1 MTQSDERQAGDTFE
15 TIRAGELR
23 IAKDGTWFHEGR
35 PIRRKEL
42 VKLFSTVLKRD
53 EDGAFWLETPVEKCP
68 IAVEDAPFTALELE
82 AAGTGET
89 QRLDFRTNVDT
100 WVEAGPEHPL
110 RVATDPESGEPRPYI
125 QVKGVSEG
133 DSGGV
138 LEALVLRPVFYQLVE
153 RAVPGEGEHEGK
165 LGVWSRGVF
174 FPLGPLPAE
183 AGGA

>member
-1 MTQSDERQAGDTFE
+1 MTQSDERQAGDTFDK
-15 TIRAGELR
+15 IRGGELR

-53 EDGAFWLETPVEKCP
+53 EAGAFWLETPVEKCP

-82 AAGTGET
+82 AAGAGET

-100 WVEAGPEHPL
+100 WVEAGSEHPL
-110 RVATDPESGEPRPYI
+110 RVESDPESGEPRPYI
-125 QVKGVSEG
+125 QVKAGSA
-133 DSGGV
+133 GV
-138 LEALVLRPVFYQLVE
+138 LDALVLRPVFYQLVE

-183 AGGA
+183 AAGG